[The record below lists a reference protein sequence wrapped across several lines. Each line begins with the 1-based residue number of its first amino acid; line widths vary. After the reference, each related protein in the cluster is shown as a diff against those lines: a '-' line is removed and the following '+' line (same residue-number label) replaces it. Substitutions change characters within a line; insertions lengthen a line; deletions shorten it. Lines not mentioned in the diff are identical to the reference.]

1 MESGKQSVWLP
12 EESFESFGNY
22 RRALGSTPSRLRNRM
37 FARANVQEE
46 IEIKAR
52 SKNPMKR
59 NLTWWDLM
67 WFAIGTVIG
76 AGIFVITG
84 EEAANYA
91 GPSIILSYVFAGISA
106 MLTVFCYTE
115 FAVEIPV
122 AGECCFLTHRSMVIS
137 KRSTNSV
144 DCHTQEIAYLVLE
157 LRMKGIILGGFVHA
171 GQFRCYPRHPVPKQC
186 SFSFDSH
193 SFCS

>member
-12 EESFESFGNY
+12 EESFASFGNY
-22 RRALGSTPSRLRNRM
+22 RRALGATPRRFRNRI

-46 IEIKAR
+46 VEMKAR
-52 SKNPMKR
+52 SKNPLKR

-67 WFAIGTVIG
+67 WFSIGTVIG

-84 EEAANYA
+84 QEAATAA

-122 AGECCFLTHRSMVIS
+122 AGECSFLTRRSIVTL
-137 KRSTNSV
+137 KRLTNSV
-144 DCHTQEIAYLVLE
+144 DCHTEEYIPSYYWNC
-157 LRMKGIILGGFVHA
+157 R
-171 GQFRCYPRHPVPKQC
+171 
-186 SFSFDSH
+186 
-193 SFCS
+193 